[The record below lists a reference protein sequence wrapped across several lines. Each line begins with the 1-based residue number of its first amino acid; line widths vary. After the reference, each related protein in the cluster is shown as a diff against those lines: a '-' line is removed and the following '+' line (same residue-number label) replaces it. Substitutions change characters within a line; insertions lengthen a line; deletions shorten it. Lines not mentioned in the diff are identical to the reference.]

1 MLDYISMI
9 PKTWDCCAESN
20 KDENLKKEGPEGL
33 PPLSMVSDCD
43 RLPTNEV

>member
-20 KDENLKKEGPEGL
+20 KDENLKEGPEGL